1 MLNMLIMNNFNK
13 NIKIIQIIKI
23 NQYKTNK
30 IKFIKLNKN
39 YYLKIL
45 KSNLYS
51 KRMKNKNL
59 KLNN

>member
-1 MLNMLIMNNFNK
+1 MSKFNK

-23 NQYKTNK
+23 NQYKINK

-39 YYLKIL
+39 YYLKIINF
-45 KSNLYS
+45 NLYN

-59 KLNN
+59 KLNH